1 MIRPYEGRDLRPG
14 IDRRT
19 IEVGTRSSGP
29 TRQVRCLL
37 PAPGVRRRPRHRG
50 PWLLGEGPEATRYG
64 ATPSSHPVEGSRS
77 RRRGEVGPVDSLD
90 PRPGRTARR
99 VQGARRRV
107 GFGRGAS
114 RYVDGGGR
122 MVVGMLGVVAKWE
135 REVIVERI
143 TGALAVKGK
152 RGERRSRFAPYG
164 YRFEGDKVVP
174 DKAAQA
180 VIRYARSLRS
190 RGASY
195 AAVAD
200 ALNRRGYRTNA
211 DRPHSPMSAYRL
223 ITSKRQPVGA

>member
-1 MIRPYEGRDLRPG
+1 MRAAIYVRVSTDEQSKSGLGLADQLGKCDAYCRLREYAVDRVIEDPGYSGKDLKRPGMAQLLRAIRAKEVEVVVVAKLDRLTRSTRDL
-14 IDRRT
+14 D
-19 IEVGTRSSGP
+19 E
-29 TRQVRCLL
+29 LL
-37 PAPGVRRRPRHRG
+37 EGFKAHGVELASVAEH
-50 PWLLGEGPEATRYG
+50 
-64 ATPSSHPVEGSRS
+64 
-77 RRRGEVGPVDSLD
+77 LD
-90 PRPGRTARR
+90 TSTA
-99 VQGARRRV
+99 
-107 GFGRGAS
+107 
-114 RYVDGGGR
+114 GGR

-174 DKAAQA
+174 DKVAQS

-200 ALNRRGYRTNA
+200 ALNRRGHRTNA

-223 ITSKRQPVGA
+223 ITSKRQPVGV